1 DTPREGA
8 EPATLTDPACTGG
21 GRSPAQPP
29 PAATS
34 PQGRRRPSGPPPPLR
49 AAAAARRGHVP
60 RPPQPGGG
68 HLPPA
73 YGSAPACPCGAAP
86 GGRRTE
92 PRQPPRGPGRVGGP
106 GGGQDGAGA
115 VPGPALAALPLHL
128 HLRPEQQHPLRVQ
141 ARGALQRWD
150 GHGRPP
156 AGPELPRRR
165 WRAAGGRA
173 GAGRSPPGAAVSAP
187 LSWLLADSVLGK
199 KPAAGSGAEQPRA
212 GPSNSEGAGK
222 VSLLKK
228 VPALKDG
235 DFTLAE
241 CTAILL
247 YLSRKYNTPDHWYP
261 SDIQKRAQVDEYL
274 SWHHANIRANA
285 PKTMWIKV
293 LIPLFT
299 GQPLPSEKLQE
310 VMEGL
315 STSLK
320 QFEERF
326 LQDKA
331 FIIGSEISLAD
342 LVAIVELM
350 QPVGVGCDIFEDRPR
365 LKEWRRRVED
375 AVGKELFFQAH
386 EMILNIKEL
395 SNIQIDPQL
404 KEHLAP
410 VLMKMLK

>member
-1 DTPREGA
+1 MGLELYLDLLSQP
-8 EPATLTDPACTGG
+8 C
-21 GRSPAQPP
+21 RSIYIF
-29 PAATS
+29 
-34 PQGRRRPSGPPPPLR
+34 
-49 AAAAARRGHVP
+49 ARSNNIPFEFKHV
-60 RPPQPGGG
+60 
-68 HLPPA
+68 
-73 YGSAPACPCGAAP
+73 
-86 GGRRTE
+86 
-92 PRQPPRGPGRVGGP
+92 
-106 GGGQDGAGA
+106 
-115 VPGPALAALPLHL
+115 
-128 HLRPEQQHPLRVQ
+128 
-141 ARGALQRWD
+141 
-150 GHGRPP
+150 
-156 AGPELPRRR
+156 ELF
-165 WRAAGGRA
+165 
-173 GAGRSPPGAAVSAP
+173 
-187 LSWLLADSVLGK
+187 K
-199 KPAAGSGAEQPRA
+199 

-261 SDIQKRAQVDEYL
+261 SDIQKRARVDEYL

-365 LKEWRRRVED
+365 LMEWRRRVED

-386 EMILNIKEL
+386 EIILNIKEL